1 MGASRTVRLGFVLCT
16 AVVLVVASTFA
27 ASAGPIK
34 KQYTADV
41 SPHTVNSGST
51 VEYTVKVTDKALTQ
65 SLGSCN
71 VTAPT
76 GFSIGAVTQQPQPA
90 PGVATKNGN
99 TVELRSMSIAPTMWR
114 TVKFTATAPTPAN
127 PPVNYAWV
135 VICRQANNFSPQ
147 TPSNE
152 FTMDAANSNLVTT
165 VQAPPPPL
173 PDADIAVTGNA
184 ESQDPITASNTVIY
198 FVTVHN
204 SGPATSGPITLTD
217 SVPDG
222 GSITSIDGGPNWTC
236 SGSGASSTCTHAA
249 LALNTDA
256 ETVTVNVLTPDADT
270 VITNRASVSQ
280 TDANDPVPS
289 NNTLDQTTTV
299 NANTTCAEG
308 QLNCGSGT
316 INYSQPSQV
325 QSCVTPTMANFTCVR
340 VNMNATSSS
349 GTATY
354 NVYTFENP
362 EPVCPLNLDAG
373 RNVLVNCD
381 YEAFID
387 NIPAQQSVGGTVAV
401 VSCDQSK
408 CPVGLGDTGTII
420 VYIGQSG
427 QSELLPKCSGPGDT
441 RKCWEKTRIG
451 GDLVITVRNM
461 PPGDPKIAGR
471 CLAGC

>member
-16 AVVLVVASTFA
+16 AVVLVAASTFA
-27 ASAGPIK
+27 ASAGPVK
-34 KQYTADV
+34 KQYTAEV
-41 SPHTVNSGST
+41 SPHTVDSGST
-51 VEYTVKVTDKALTQ
+51 VEYTFKVTNKTLTQ

-99 TVELRSMSIAPTMWR
+99 TIELRNMSIVAMNSK

-127 PPVNYAWV
+127 PPVNYTWGV
-135 VICRQANNFSPQ
+135 VCRQANNFTPQ
-147 TPSNE
+147 QPSNE
-152 FTMDAANSNLVTT
+152 YTMDAANSNLVTT

-184 ESQDPITASNTVIY
+184 ESQDPVTASNTVIY

-249 LALNTDA
+249 LASNTDA

-299 NANTTCAEG
+299 NANTTCADG

-316 INYSQPSQV
+316 VDLSEPSQV
-325 QSCVTPTMANFTCVR
+325 QSCVTPTTANFTCVR
-340 VNMNATSSS
+340 VNMAATSSS
-349 GTATY
+349 GLLTY
-354 NVYTFENP
+354 NVFTYKDP
-362 EPVCPLNLDAG
+362 EPVCPLNLGAG
-373 RNVLVNCD
+373 RNILVNCD

-387 NIPAQQSVGGTVAV
+387 NIPSQQSVGGTTAV

-408 CPVGLGDTGTII
+408 CPVGLGDTGTIV

-427 QSELLPKCSGPGDT
+427 QVEILPQCSGAGDT

-471 CLAGC
+471 CVAGC